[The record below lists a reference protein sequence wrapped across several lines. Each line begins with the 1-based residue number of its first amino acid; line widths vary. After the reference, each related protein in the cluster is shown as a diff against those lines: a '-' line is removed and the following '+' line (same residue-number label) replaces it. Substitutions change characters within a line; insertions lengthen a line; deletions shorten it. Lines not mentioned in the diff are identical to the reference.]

1 MPKLQAK
8 AVFPARLKQT
18 RKGRGFSQ
26 LELGVRMGL
35 PDEVAQPRINRYER
49 GVHLPDIETAER
61 MAQELGVPLAYLL
74 TADERL
80 ASAILGLS
88 RLPAKAQDAILAQIE
103 AALGQ
108 IEVDHVDP
116 TPTKP
121 PPKKRAGRGGARA

>member
-1 MPKLQAK
+1 M
-8 AVFPARLKQT
+8 
-18 RKGRGFSQ
+18 
-26 LELGVRMGL
+26 
-35 PDEVAQPRINRYER
+35 
-49 GVHLPDIETAER
+49 HLPDIETAER

-74 TADERL
+74 TPDERL

-108 IEVDHVDP
+108 IEVDQVGT

-121 PPKKRAGRGGARA
+121 PPKNRARRGGARA